1 MAEKVFDFQTFLNE
15 SKDALLKPAEYFAV
29 MPKEGGLGEPIVK
42 ALIYAAVSALISFL
56 LGVILPA
63 SAFGA
68 MGGVV
73 GGAIGFFGIIL
84 YVIYAIIGLFIG
96 GAIVLVLSAICGGN
110 TNYETNLRVA
120 ASLMVLSPVYAL
132 VGLLSWVSLWIGG
145 IVGLAIFLY
154 GFWMLYQALIKALG
168 GKEGTAKVLTIILAV
183 IPTLVILSGLVCAKV
198 IYNKADELKL
208 NSPSAIEEQIMKNI
222 PESEREEAKEAIE
235 QMKQI
240 NLEDV
245 MKEAE
250 KNIPKDGTEDK

>member
-1 MAEKVFDFQTFLNE
+1 MAEKVFDVQTFINE
-15 SKDALLKPAEYFAV
+15 SRDSLLKPAEYFTA
-29 MPKEGGLGEPIVK
+29 MPKEGGLGEPIIK
-42 ALIYAAVSALISFL
+42 ALIYAAVSAVITFI

-68 MGGVV
+68 MGAVA

-84 YVIYAIIGLFIG
+84 YVIYSIVGLFIG

-120 ASLMVLSPVYAL
+120 ASLMVLAPIQAL
-132 VGLLSWVSLWIGG
+132 VGILSWVSLWLGG
-145 IVGLAIFLY
+145 IAGLAVFLY
-154 GFWMLYQALIKALG
+154 GFWMLYQALIKSLG
-168 GKEGTAKVLTIILAV
+168 GKEGTAKILTIILAV
-183 IPTLVILSGLVCAKV
+183 IPTLVILSGLVCARV

-208 NSPSAIEEQIMKNI
+208 NTPSAIEEQIMKNI
-222 PESEREEAKEAIE
+222 PEADREEAKQAIE

-250 KNIPKDGTEDK
+250 KNMPKDGVEDK

>member
-1 MAEKVFDFQTFLNE
+1 MAEKVFDFETFLNE
-15 SKDALLKPAEYFAV
+15 SKETLLKPAEYFAK
-29 MPKEGGLGEPIVK
+29 MPKEGGLGEPIIKGLV
-42 ALIYAAVSALISFL
+42 YAVVSALITFI

-63 SAFGA
+63 SAFGT

-73 GGAIGFFGIIL
+73 GGTISFFGIIL
-84 YVIYAIIGLFIG
+84 YVVYSIIGLFIG

-132 VGLLSWVSLWIGG
+132 VGLLSWISLWLGG
-145 IVGLAIFLY
+145 IAGLAVFLY
-154 GFWMLYQALIKALG
+154 GFWMLYQALIKSLG
-168 GKEGTAKVLTIILAV
+168 GKEGTAKIITIILAV
-183 IPTLVILSGLVCAKV
+183 IPTLVILSGLVCDRV
-198 IYNKADELKL
+198 IVNKADELKL
-208 NSPSAIEEQIMKNI
+208 NTPSAIEEQIMKNI
-222 PESEREEAKEAIE
+222 PESQRDSYV

-250 KNIPKDGTEDK
+250 KNLPKDGAEDK